1 MLGHSQA
8 EEGKM
13 FGDVGLW
20 LTGLWF
26 LVLFVGGITAGQ
38 TKSDLIKGIAI
49 GALITIPVT
58 YLVMFLIS

>member
-1 MLGHSQA
+1 LIIHKQKK
-8 EEGKM
+8 EEM

-38 TKSDLIKGIAI
+38 TKSDLIKGITI
-49 GALITIPVT
+49 GSLITIPVT

>member
-1 MLGHSQA
+1 
-8 EEGKM
+8 M

>member
-1 MLGHSQA
+1 
-8 EEGKM
+8 M

-38 TKSDLIKGIAI
+38 TKSDLIKGITI

>member
-1 MLGHSQA
+1 
-8 EEGKM
+8 M

-38 TKSDLIKGIAI
+38 TESDLIKGIAI